1 MSFLQFLHE
10 RGLTE
15 RPGSANRPLV
25 IAHRGYSAVVP
36 ENSLAAVDAARA
48 LDVDFIEVDTSTSAD
63 GVPVI
68 LHDPDLDRTTN
79 RKGPVVELTAE
90 ALSFVDAGSWMGP
103 GFTGVRIPTLAAVMR
118 DIEHRGGELILEL
131 KGEWSAGAVAR
142 VSELVVETG
151 IADRM
156 VVQSFSVVTLETC
169 RDMLPMVTRFLLRM
183 VPKPEDIEIAR
194 EVGAVAINPSYK
206 GFSLR
211 RSVVAEIRDNDLGV
225 FVWTVDGMNEWRE
238 LLDAGVDGIITNHP
252 GRLQGFLAGRFDPV
266 A

>member
-1 MSFLQFLHE
+1 HRASRRRTDPRAQGGVVG
-10 RGLTE
+10 RCG
-15 RPGSANRPLV
+15 RPGLRA
-25 IAHRGYSAVVP
+25 RG
-36 ENSLAAVDAARA
+36 R
-48 LDVDFIEVDTSTSAD
+48 
-63 GVPVI
+63 
-68 LHDPDLDRTTN
+68 
-79 RKGPVVELTAE
+79 
-90 ALSFVDAGSWMGP
+90 
-103 GFTGVRIPTLAAVMR
+103 
-118 DIEHRGGELILEL
+118 
-131 KGEWSAGAVAR
+131 
-142 VSELVVETG
+142 TG

-183 VPKPEDIEIAR
+183 VPKPEDIAIAR

-206 GFSLR
+206 GFSLG
-211 RSVVAEIRDNDLGV
+211 RSVVTEIRDNGLGV